1 MSCDIVSSYL
11 ARESGRIS
19 GDIARLGR
27 ITSPWTALTESG
39 FFPTGMG
46 FSISKVIYQR
56 TIPSGG
62 AGWTAV
68 AAGTAQATSA
78 ACNPNPATISSR
90 KTTQTA
96 TMSEYVVVSDPL
108 CITELSTAYNATEQ
122 VSEIKRNFSKNVLDL
137 WEDRNRDTYYDA
149 VPDENK
155 LVFSGNALVPGSGG
169 DFDATAP
176 DSQISQDALDY
187 VRWKLQHDGAGEDG
201 AYAKVDGE
209 PIFLAIM
216 SPEQKRAL
224 IKSDD
229 AVRQDFRWADPALL
243 LKPFGIKGAYAGYFH
258 MIDLKAP
265 RWNLVEGA
273 WERVPFYEAN
283 GSGVAVVNPDY
294 ESAEYEDIII
304 YHKKV
309 YKRLMAKPLSGYG
322 SGANF
327 RAWDYAGEV
336 QWIGGKE
343 AYDPTCNRFGD
354 QGYWAARLRAAYQSV
369 IPQYG
374 YIIRVKR
381 CSVIGDNPCPTT

>member
-27 ITSPWTALTESG
+27 ITSPWTALPESG
-39 FFPTGMG
+39 FFPNGMG
-46 FSISKVIYQR
+46 YSISKVIYQR

-96 TMSEYVVVSDPL
+96 TMSEYVAVSDPL
-108 CITELSTAYNATEQ
+108 CITELATAYNATEQ

-149 VPDENK
+149 IPDENK

-169 DFDATAP
+169 DFDTTAP

-224 IKSDD
+224 IKSDE
-229 AVRQDFRWADPALL
+229 AVRSDFRWADPQLL
-243 LKPFGIKGAYAGYFH
+243 LKPFGIKGSYAGFFH

-294 ESAEYEDIII
+294 ESAEYEDIVIF
-304 YHKKV
+304 HKKV
-309 YKRLMAKPLSGYG
+309 YKRLMAKPQSGYG

-327 RAWDYAGEV
+327 KAWDYAGEV
-336 QWIGGKE
+336 QWLNFYDKE
-343 AYDPTCNRFGD
+343 CNRFGD

-374 YIIRVKR
+374 YILRVKR